1 MRRALDLPFDEA
13 LQAEG
18 GTFRALKA
26 SPQSSA
32 LRHLFFAERATLDT
46 PRCTATLREIG
57 QIWLQWQLGAN
68 HPQAQGKPETQQDGT
83 GNHVGRETA
92 AAIKASVGHIA
103 LIQDHS
109 RGPFGLTFSTI

>member
-1 MRRALDLPFDEA
+1 MTRMIVAIPAGLIAGAVVGLIF
-13 LQAEG
+13 G
-18 GTFRALKA
+18 GL
-26 SPQSSA
+26 
-32 LRHLFFAERATLDT
+32 
-46 PRCTATLREIG
+46 
-57 QIWLQWQLGAN
+57 WLQWQLGAN